1 MAESVGLGEGL
12 GRGRPKAPPKVGAAV
27 LDANAARAGV
37 GREEVWT
44 GLLGCREDFR
54 YDSVKSDKS
63 DVSSYTIS

>member
-1 MAESVGLGEGL
+1 LGEGL

-27 LDANAARAGV
+27 LEANAARAGV

-44 GLLGCREDFR
+44 GLLGCNEDFK
-54 YDSVKSDKS
+54 YGSVKSDKS

>member
-1 MAESVGLGEGL
+1 LGEGL

-27 LDANAARAGV
+27 LEANAARAGV

-44 GLLGCREDFR
+44 GLFGCNEDFR
-54 YDSVKSDKS
+54 CDSVKSDKS

>member
-1 MAESVGLGEGL
+1 M
-12 GRGRPKAPPKVGAAV
+12 GRGRPNAPPKVGAAV

-54 YDSVKSDKS
+54 YDSVKSVRS
-63 DVSSYTIS
+63 DVSSYTISRDS